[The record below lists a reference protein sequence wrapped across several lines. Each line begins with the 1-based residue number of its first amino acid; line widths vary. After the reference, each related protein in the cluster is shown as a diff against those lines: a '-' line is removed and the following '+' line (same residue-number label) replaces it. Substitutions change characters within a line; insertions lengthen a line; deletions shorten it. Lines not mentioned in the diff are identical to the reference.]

1 MLLLLQGL
9 AQALLP
15 AARFGSGATAATECH
30 SQCCCKQAPVSAT
43 VPLIHAVDLEAC
55 DLEAGMWEAGASIF
69 LLPPCPILEA
79 DLDTAVKAT
88 WAHHINAAQSR
99 VSRLLKFPANALW
112 PYRQRTRGYAGICP
126 KDLDCKPV
134 FVCDH
139 GGTEALAAE
148 DEDKSTLS
156 TTCCLCNKSCPR
168 GEGGLDS
175 YVLLHS
181 HYYLRKATINSAVA
195 FAVAPQR
202 SAPSPSPPFPAPVT
216 PSTALSSA
224 PRRESGGVTLC

>member
-1 MLLLLQGL
+1 MLLQ
-9 AQALLP
+9 
-15 AARFGSGATAATECH
+15 S
-30 SQCCCKQAPVSAT
+30 

-55 DLEAGMWEAGASIF
+55 DLEAGMWEAGESIF

-88 WAHHINAAQSR
+88 WARHINAAQSR
-99 VSRLLKFPANALW
+99 VSLLLKFPTNALW

-156 TTCCLCNKSCPR
+156 TTCCLCNKSGR
-168 GEGGLDS
+168 GG
-175 YVLLHS
+175 
-181 HYYLRKATINSAVA
+181 
-195 FAVAPQR
+195 
-202 SAPSPSPPFPAPVT
+202 
-216 PSTALSSA
+216 
-224 PRRESGGVTLC
+224 